1 MAYKIAVDAGHGG
14 ADPGAV
20 YDGRQEK
27 DDTLS
32 LALKVGERLK
42 DYGIDVLFT
51 RTEDI
56 YQTPFE
62 KAQIANH
69 ADADLFLSIHRNS
82 SEEANQY
89 EGVETLIY
97 DKSGVKLE
105 MAEAINTALSD
116 LGFRNIGVKERPG
129 LVVLRRTK
137 MPALLVEAGFL
148 NNDGDNALFDQT
160 EDEMAAAI
168 ADAVASVLGIQPPCE
183 DPCIPPGTS
192 GPGQKPP
199 VPEPEPLYRVQTG
212 AFRKRENADAML
224 YELQEKGYPSF
235 LLYDNGYFK
244 VQTGAFRQLDNAIR
258 MEQKLRNAGYSTFIT
273 T

>member
-1 MAYKIAVDAGHGG
+1 MAYKIVVDAGHGG

-51 RTEDI
+51 RTEDV

-62 KAQIANH
+62 KAQTANK

-82 SEEANQY
+82 SEEPNQY

-97 DKSGVKLE
+97 DKSGIKLD
-105 MAEAINTALSD
+105 MAEKINESLSD

-129 LVVLRRTK
+129 LVVLRRTR
-137 MPALLVEAGFL
+137 MPALLIEAGFL

-160 EDEMAAAI
+160 EDDMAEAI
-168 ADAVASVLGIQPPCE
+168 ADSVASVLGITPPSE
-183 DPCIPPGTS
+183 SPSLPPDTS
-192 GPGQKPP
+192 LPDQETPDAGH
-199 VPEPEPLYRVQTG
+199 ETLYRVQTG

-224 YELQEKGYPSF
+224 YDLHEKGYPAF
-235 LLYDNGYFK
+235 LLNDDGYFK
-244 VQTGAFRQLDNAIR
+244 VQVGAYRQLGNAVR
-258 MEQKLRNAGYSTFIT
+258 MERKLRTAGYSTFIT